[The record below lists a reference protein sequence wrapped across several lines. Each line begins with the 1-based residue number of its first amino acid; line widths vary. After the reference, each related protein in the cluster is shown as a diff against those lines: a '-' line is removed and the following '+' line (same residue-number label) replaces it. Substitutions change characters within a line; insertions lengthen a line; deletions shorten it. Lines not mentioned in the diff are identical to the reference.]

1 VHECHP
7 RNTGPRD
14 TLSLTIAPGTYRSCT
29 CVLARTPT
37 TYSNKYYSRDV
48 IVEMTREL
56 FWLLHRISSDHT
68 GGRYSIYVGVH
79 TWYEYHFPPE
89 GLPSLSTLHI
99 FGREVSKQADRCRL
113 VSVLFGNVPT
123 VRVPGTVGN
132 SPLLFS
138 NLFRDN
144 VTTNCLTILKI
155 FFAHSVNIEY
165 CTHTGTK
172 GDYFPGVPGSYVLR
186 NELLVP
192 YDRERVAANTLSN
205 PARFLYYI
213 YLPQQSFIIC
223 FCWLIKTENNNG

>member
-1 VHECHP
+1 
-7 RNTGPRD
+7 
-14 TLSLTIAPGTYRSCT
+14 
-29 CVLARTPT
+29 
-37 TYSNKYYSRDV
+37 
-48 IVEMTREL
+48 M
-56 FWLLHRISSDHT
+56 
-68 GGRYSIYVGVH
+68 
-79 TWYEYHFPPE
+79 
-89 GLPSLSTLHI
+89 
-99 FGREVSKQADRCRL
+99 
-113 VSVLFGNVPT
+113 SVLFGNVPT

-144 VTTNCLTILKI
+144 VTTNCLAILKI
-155 FFAHSVNIEY
+155 FVAHSVNIEY

-223 FCWLIKTENNNG
+223 FLLVDENREQQWMITIH